1 MDLAELIHPGMTRED
16 SFEISMENSA
26 IHLGSGSSRVLATPW
41 MIAFMERVSHRL
53 LTCCLPEGYS
63 SVGTHLDVRHLA
75 PTPVGATIRVRA
87 EVLSVEGIRVYF
99 SIEAWDNVEKIGE
112 GKHERV
118 VIDEARFLRRVEKKL
133 ASSIDLN
140 LPALLS
146 RRRGAAKWHKSPTQ
160 SRQPVTLPR

>member
-1 MDLAELIHPGMTRED
+1 MELAELIQPGMTHED
-16 SFEISMENSA
+16 TFEVNMENSA

-87 EVLSVEGIRVYF
+87 EVLSVDGIKVNF
-99 SIEAWDNVEKIGE
+99 SIEAWDNLEKIGE

-118 VIDEARFLRRVEKKL
+118 VIDEARFLRRVEKKK
-133 ASSIDLN
+133 ASL
-140 LPALLS
+140 
-146 RRRGAAKWHKSPTQ
+146 
-160 SRQPVTLPR
+160 

>member
-1 MDLAELIHPGMTRED
+1 MEFNELFHPGMTRED
-16 SFEISMENSA
+16 TFEITLENSA

-75 PTPVGATIRVRA
+75 PTPVGATIRIRV
-87 EVLSVEGIRVYF
+87 EVLSVDGNKVYF
-99 SIEAWDNVEKIGE
+99 AVEAWDNLEKVGE

-118 VIDEARFLRRVEKKL
+118 IIDEARFWRRVEKKI
-133 ASSIDLN
+133 ASL
-140 LPALLS
+140 
-146 RRRGAAKWHKSPTQ
+146 
-160 SRQPVTLPR
+160 

>member
-1 MDLAELIHPGMTRED
+1 MELAELIHPGMTRED
-16 SFEISMENSA
+16 SFEVSLENSA

-75 PTPVGATIRVRA
+75 PTPVGASIRIRA
-87 EVLSVEGIRVYF
+87 EVLAVDGIRVNF
-99 SIEAWDNVEKIGE
+99 SIEAWDNLEKIGE

-118 VIDEARFLRRVEKKL
+118 VIDEARFLRRVEKKK
-133 ASSIDLN
+133 ASL
-140 LPALLS
+140 
-146 RRRGAAKWHKSPTQ
+146 
-160 SRQPVTLPR
+160 

>member
-1 MDLAELIHPGMTRED
+1 MEVSELIHPGMTRED
-16 SFEISMENSA
+16 NFEITLENSA

-87 EVLSVEGIRVYF
+87 EVQLVDGYRVIF
-99 SIEAWDNVEKIGE
+99 LIEAWDSQEKIGE
-112 GKHERV
+112 GTHERV
-118 VIDEARFLRRVEKKL
+118 VIEEARFWKRVEKKM
-133 ASSIDLN
+133 ASL
-140 LPALLS
+140 
-146 RRRGAAKWHKSPTQ
+146 
-160 SRQPVTLPR
+160 

>member
-1 MDLAELIHPGMTRED
+1 MRRED
-16 SFEISMENSA
+16 SFPITMENSA

-75 PTPVGATIRVRA
+75 PTPVGATIRVRT
-87 EVLSVEGIRVYF
+87 EVLSLDGHRVNF
-99 SIEAWDNVEKIGE
+99 AVEAWDELEKIGE

-118 VIDEARFLRRVEKKL
+118 VIDEARFLRRVEKKK
-133 ASSIDLN
+133 ASL
-140 LPALLS
+140 
-146 RRRGAAKWHKSPTQ
+146 
-160 SRQPVTLPR
+160 